1 MVQVFENIFT
11 PQVFRKIQGAIMSSD
26 TPWFFVPTPWPADVI
41 THSNPD
47 KHAYT
52 FAHVALDNNGINSP
66 LGALIEAAII
76 SAIDRTGDKIKS
88 IDRIRIGL
96 IPWSAEPGQQAPH
109 VDVPWAHRTGIIYI
123 NTADGD
129 TVIYNEKYNPDAG
142 IDTQEYFNIYL
153 KDKLTVHTKFA
164 PVENTLVLFDGLMY
178 HNSSSPVMTPR
189 RVAINFNY
197 TVDEV

>member
-11 PQVFRKIQGAIMSSD
+11 PQVFIKIQGAIMSSD

-66 LGALIEAAII
+66 LGGLIEAAII
-76 SAIDRTGDKIKS
+76 AAIDRTGDKIKS
-88 IDRIRIGL
+88 IDRIRLGL
-96 IPWSAEPGQQAPH
+96 IPWAAEPGQQAPH
-109 VDVPWAHRTGIIYI
+109 VDVPWAHKTGLIYI
-123 NTADGD
+123 NDSDGD
-129 TVIYNEKYNPDAG
+129 TVIYNEKYDPDSG
-142 IDTQEYFNIYL
+142 LDTRAYFETI
-153 KDKLTVHTKFA
+153 KDRLTVHSTFTPQA
-164 PVENTLVLFDGLMY
+164 NTMVLFDGLMY
-178 HNSSSPVMTPR
+178 HNSSSPVNTPR

-197 TVDEV
+197 TIDN